1 MPTRTRGAAS
11 RYSIHRRS
19 GTPAPALIHEIPTS
33 LSRVRFTKVA
43 SGRRWRVFFDRRNGD
58 IIEPHRRDRRATGH
72 VTPITSPL
80 TGAGAWVVVWA
91 AVVCVL
97 FAAPATGWAQ
107 SGGEA
112 EEVCTLGV
120 ISSIEF
126 DRNSVFDPEATSVGA
141 LAWTYRALNL
151 LHVTTAQ
158 SFIRREILFQEGD
171 CLDPFLLQESE
182 RLLDRYGFLASAEIV
197 HEDDGRG
204 GRTVLVRT
212 HDEWSTKVDVGVTY
226 DERPNLEK
234 VEVTEENFLGQGVF
248 AEFTHRERRET
259 RAQSIS
265 LATPRLFGRTDASV
279 ELGRDRPGNFFNQ
292 YVRYP
297 FIGETGTWSVR
308 QGYSRGTSFFAY
320 ATDGSEPY
328 TQVLVPE
335 FRETIEFS
343 LARRFGDPG
352 RSIITGVT
360 LQRDVTQFPRTPE
373 VTLIDD
379 FNELQ
384 PFPGPLPGPLA
395 GQLLES
401 ASTRVSLHLGTR
413 RYRYVEYRGID
424 GLRERTI
431 VSLGLFAGASVG
443 KGFGTFTPDGVAV
456 VDDLFGRVHASF
468 GAGVGSS
475 LLHGGFTVESR
486 RDAGSWQD
494 VLADADLVA
503 YLRNDGL
510 QAHTIFVRASMAG
523 GWRTRLPYQLS
534 LGGRQGVR
542 SLAEDRYPGARM
554 MRFLVEDRILFP
566 WPRPGA
572 ADLGMT
578 VFGDLGRVWPGGV
591 PYAVDSGWQAALGVG
606 LRVGLPAGTRNVV
619 RADIAFPV
627 GATGG
632 SPIFRMSFELN
643 RLRDGFFTEDVFR
656 SRRFNL
662 GAEHF

>member
-1 MPTRTRGAAS
+1 MCALLAVPAS
-11 RYSIHRRS
+11 VSAQEQGTQGDD
-19 GTPAPALIHEIPTS
+19 GTP
-33 LSRVRFTKVA
+33 
-43 SGRRWRVFFDRRNGD
+43 
-58 IIEPHRRDRRATGH
+58 
-72 VTPITSPL
+72 
-80 TGAGAWVVVWA
+80 
-91 AVVCVL
+91 
-97 FAAPATGWAQ
+97 
-107 SGGEA
+107 GERCA
-112 EEVCTLGV
+112 LGV
-120 ISSIEF
+120 ISSIQF
-126 DRNSVFDPEATSVGA
+126 DRNSVFDPNATTVGA

-151 LHVTTAQ
+151 LHVTTTQ
-158 SFIRREILFQEGD
+158 SFIRREILFEEGD

-197 HEDDGRG
+197 HEDDGQG
-204 GRTVLVRT
+204 GRVVFVRT
-212 HDEWSTKVDVGVTY
+212 RDEWSTKVDVGVTY

-259 RAQSIS
+259 KAQSVS

-292 YVRYP
+292 YLRYP
-297 FIGETGTWSVR
+297 FIGETGTWSIR

-320 ATDGSEPY
+320 ATDGTEPY
-328 TQVLVPE
+328 SQVLVPE
-335 FRETIEFS
+335 FREIVEFS

-352 RSIITGVT
+352 RSIIAGLT
-360 LQRDVTQFPRTPE
+360 LQRDLTRFPRSPE

-379 FNELQ
+379 FDELQ

-395 GQLLES
+395 GQLQES
-401 ASTRVSLHLGTR
+401 TSSRVALHLGTR

-431 VSLGLFAGASVG
+431 VSLGLFAGVSVG
-443 KGFGTFTPDGVAV
+443 KGFGAFAPGGVPV
-456 VDDLFGRVHASF
+456 VDDVFGRVHGSF
-468 GAGVGSS
+468 GAAVGSS

-486 RDAGSWQD
+486 REGGDWQD
-494 VLADADLVA
+494 ILSDADLVA

-510 QAHTIFVRASMAG
+510 GAHTLFVRGSVAG
-523 GWRTRLPYQLS
+523 GWRTRLPFQLA
-534 LGGRQGVR
+534 LGGRRGVR
-542 SLAEDRYPGARM
+542 SLVEDRFPGAKM
-554 MRFLVEDRILFP
+554 VRFVVEDRILFP

-578 VFGDLGRVWPGGV
+578 VFADLGRVWPGDV
-591 PYAVDSGWQAALGVG
+591 PYAVDSGWQAALGAG
-606 LRVGLPAGTRNVV
+606 LRIGLPAGTRNIV

-627 GATGG
+627 GATSGG
-632 SPIFRMSFELN
+632 PIFRMSFELN
-643 RLRDGFFTEDVFR
+643 RLREGFFTPDVLR